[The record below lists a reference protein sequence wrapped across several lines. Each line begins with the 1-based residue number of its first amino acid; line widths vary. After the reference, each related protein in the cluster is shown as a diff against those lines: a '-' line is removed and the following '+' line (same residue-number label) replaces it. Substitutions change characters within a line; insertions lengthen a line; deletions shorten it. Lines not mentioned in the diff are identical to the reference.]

1 MVVGSTLDIAAQPA
15 GAGVGGLEGTIHPWL
30 KRDLPDNGDWML
42 QTNFELYG
50 LQFGDF
56 ITGLMVEVERE
67 GKRFR
72 YGLGNQSGNQLS
84 VIQVTP
90 AATTGS
96 LFSSDYTL
104 TSDMDVRLQRQGNDL
119 VFEWRVEDNFE
130 EVFRL
135 NLPDGTKFISGGP
148 FAATESPL
156 ELNVV
161 FDYVLLSSP
170 SSISTHSGDLVV
182 TELMYKPEGGEEF
195 EFIELFN
202 AGDSSISLKDFR
214 FSQGE
219 PFDEFVFDDVSL
231 DAGAYIML
239 VNDID
244 AFRSRYGSGLD
255 SLIAGE
261 WGGGSLSN
269 GGELVTLT
277 DELGLVVFSFEYDDS
292 EPWPVSPDENGTS
305 LTLSDPFSGGL
316 SNSLSWTVSS
326 TVGGSPGGIETTSPF
341 LSWLQGRGQIDP
353 LAIKEGEVTSNLL
366 TYAFGFDLTN
376 EYGGIKPNLVNIEG
390 QDYISFTF
398 SRRTSDDALDY
409 QIQLSLDGVNWSNGI
424 NEILKV
430 EEIDLIDNVKS
441 ITYRMKNPVD
451 SGSKTFFRV
460 FVDYK

>member
-1 MVVGSTLDIAAQPA
+1 MCI
-15 GAGVGGLEGTIHPWL
+15 
-30 KRDLPDNGDWML
+30 RD
-42 QTNFELYG
+42 
-50 LQFGDF
+50 
-56 ITGLMVEVERE
+56 R
-67 GKRFR
+67 
-72 YGLGNQSGNQLS
+72 
-84 VIQVTP
+84 
-90 AATTGS
+90 
-96 LFSSDYTL
+96 
-104 TSDMDVRLQRQGNDL
+104 
-119 VFEWRVEDNFE
+119 
-130 EVFRL
+130 
-135 NLPDGTKFISGGP
+135 
-148 FAATESPL
+148 
-156 ELNVV
+156 
-161 FDYVLLSSP
+161 
-170 SSISTHSGDLVV
+170 
-182 TELMYKPEGGEEF
+182 
-195 EFIELFN
+195 
-202 AGDSSISLKDFR
+202 
-214 FSQGE
+214 
-219 PFDEFVFDDVSL
+219 
-231 DAGAYIML
+231 

-441 ITYRMKNPVD
+441 ITYRMKNPVG